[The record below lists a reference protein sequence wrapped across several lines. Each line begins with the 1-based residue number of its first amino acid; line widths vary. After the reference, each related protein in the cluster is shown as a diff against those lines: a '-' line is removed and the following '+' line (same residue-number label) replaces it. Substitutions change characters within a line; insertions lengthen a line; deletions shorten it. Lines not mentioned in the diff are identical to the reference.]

1 LSYFEA
7 PFNKERGSGR
17 VYLGEWSASNSVAV
31 STSEEELNDT
41 TMLDAFR
48 PIEGTNFTTAVY
60 YATTIDNPAFGVKAG
75 QQVQILH
82 FAN

>member
-1 LSYFEA
+1 MVRKQL
-7 PFNKERGSGR
+7 RGG
-17 VYLGEWSASNSVAV
+17 LHKFF
-31 STSEEELNDT
+31 EEELNDT

-75 QQVQILH
+75 QQVQILLLQI
-82 FAN
+82 NW